1 MERKFMGSEEAVGD
15 LPPGYKERM
24 DKATL
29 SIMPQAR
36 RVMEICGEFCC
47 NNVVLTDGDIKVTI
61 EPNDQVDRRGIPQV
75 PAPCSCSVWPCPT
88 CGAVDW
94 EDAGNK
100 CKADW
105 VCAADDQRQLD
116 YEREQS
122 TPNAE
127 HHARPER
134 SERT

>member
-1 MERKFMGSEEAVGD
+1 MKNVCKIA
-15 LPPGYKERM
+15 
-24 DKATL
+24 AL
-29 SIMPQAR
+29 S
-36 RVMEICGEFCC
+36 
-47 NNVVLTDGDIKVTI
+47 
-61 EPNDQVDRRGIPQV
+61 QV

-134 SERT
+134 SDVGVDALVGHSITQGERR